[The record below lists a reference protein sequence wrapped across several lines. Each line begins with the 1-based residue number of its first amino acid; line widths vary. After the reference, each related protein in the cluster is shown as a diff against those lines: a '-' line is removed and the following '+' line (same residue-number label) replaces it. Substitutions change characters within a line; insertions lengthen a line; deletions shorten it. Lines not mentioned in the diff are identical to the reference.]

1 MPARTATPS
10 KGPLSFKAV
19 GKIVLEEADFE
30 VSLAPSQDV
39 NGDDLLDLRALE
51 LIPMGSSR
59 LKKFESVAEERGSC
73 L

>member
-1 MPARTATPS
+1 MGSQAAM
-10 KGPLSFKAV
+10 GE
-19 GKIVLEEADFE
+19 IVLEEADFE

-59 LKKFESVAEERGSC
+59 LKKLESIAEERGSC